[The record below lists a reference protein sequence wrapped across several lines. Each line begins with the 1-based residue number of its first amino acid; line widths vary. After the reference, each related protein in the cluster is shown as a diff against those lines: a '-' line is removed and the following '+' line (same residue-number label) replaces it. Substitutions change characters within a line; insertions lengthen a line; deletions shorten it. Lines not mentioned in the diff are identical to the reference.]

1 LARIAPLLA
10 GAHGK
15 ELKDKR
21 QWIAVFFRY
30 RQLKERGLETLNE
43 LSHAHDELTAY
54 LQWFV
59 ERKDMEAAGQ
69 VFLFYV

>member
-1 LARIAPLLA
+1 M
-10 GAHGK
+10 
-15 ELKDKR
+15 
-21 QWIAVFFRY
+21 FFRY